1 MEIVLTAAL
10 YGLAT
15 AVPLVAGAAVGL
27 RFSLPARVLAAPMAF
42 GAGTMIA
49 AASRELFG
57 PAFDA
62 TGPLSA
68 GAALLAGAGIY
79 VVASHLLDTRLGP
92 GAAGLALLLG
102 ATLDGIPENTALGV
116 SLGAG
121 GGLVLLVA
129 IAVGNTPEA
138 VASAAALRD
147 DPHLGARRGL
157 LLWAVVGVLL
167 TLVTVAGHAAGD
179 VVDPTVLSLTQAFAG
194 GATLAVLADTLLPEA
209 YKDGGWWVGIAT
221 ALGFWLAFVLG

>member
-1 MEIVLTAAL
+1 MLTAAL
-10 YGLAT
+10 YGLGT

-27 RFSLPARVLAAPMAF
+27 RFSLPPRVLAALMAF

-57 PAFDA
+57 PAFDE
-62 TGPLSA
+62 TGAVAA

-79 VVASHLLDTRLGP
+79 VGASHLLDTRLGP

-116 SLGAG
+116 SLGAS

-147 DPHLGARRGL
+147 DPHLGPRRGL
-157 LLWAVVGVLL
+157 ALWAVVGVLL
-167 TLVTVAGHAAGD
+167 TLVTMGGRAAGD
-179 VVDPTVLSLTQAFAG
+179 VVDPAALALTQAFAG

-209 YKDGGWWVGIAT
+209 YKEGGWWVGLAT